1 MTQEDFLIVAARSG
15 STNPTDPRINIWY
28 TVEAPYMIQGIS
40 VPILDAN
47 GNSTTQY
54 LQQITEITLPVAG
67 DGNKTLKITERSL
80 QRGEV
85 LNFYF
90 FNVKELP
97 IVNRIPTDVPA
108 ASVIFTPGFIGLEF
122 VGSDYNVLAG
132 SIEDQRQSSYI
143 FQSDRYT
150 IRNTGTGV
158 SLAPLNFDALKAG
171 TALKAKV
178 QDSNYDDTGWT
189 KARYEGTTTDR
200 LDYGEVDP
208 AIQGNVFK
216 GEYFPSS
223 RTDQEIK
230 NYWGSTAELPFK
242 DYLFTGNAD
251 TPKYTTTPISYRV
264 YSALTVVPTTS
275 QIIISSSVYTNSIN
289 ILPKVG
295 DLFTIGSGSQE
306 VLKAL
311 TITTI
316 YDPPGKLDRFAVE
329 VVRGW
334 NSTVKQT
341 YTSPIDTTI
350 SVINPVKV
358 YNLLNN
364 KLQSVNKGK
373 ILTQTT
379 NEVLMIDPLGYIIS
393 SSVIDTPNF

>member
-1 MTQEDFLIVAARSG
+1 MTQDDFLIVAARSG

-67 DGNKTLKITERSL
+67 DGNKTLIIREKSF
-80 QRGEV
+80 QKGEV
-85 LNFYF
+85 LDFYF
-90 FNVKELP
+90 FKVEELP
-97 IVNRIPTDVPA
+97 ILNKIPDTVTA
-108 ASVIFTPGFIGLEF
+108 ASVIFSPGFIGLEF

-223 RTDQEIK
+223 RTDLEIET
-230 NYWGSTAELPFK
+230 YWASTAELPFK
-242 DYLFTGNAD
+242 DYLFTGNVD
-251 TPKYTTTPISYRV
+251 TPKYTTTPISYKV
-264 YSALTVVPTTS
+264 YPASPVLLTTS
-275 QIIISSSVYTNSIN
+275 QIIISSSNYTNSVN
-289 ILPKVG
+289 TLPKVG

-306 VLKAL
+306 ILK
-311 TITTI
+311 TVTVNSVYSI
-316 YDPPGKLDRFAVE
+316 PGTVDRYSVE

-334 NSTVKQT
+334 NSTTKQT
-341 YTSPIDTTI
+341 YNSPNDTTI
-350 SVINPVKV
+350 SVINPIKV

-364 KLQSVNKGK
+364 KVQSVNKGK
-373 ILTQTT
+373 ILTQAT
-379 NEVLMIDPLGYIIS
+379 NEILMLDPLGYIVS
-393 SSVIDTPNF
+393 SSVIVVK

>member
-28 TVEAPYMIQGIS
+28 TVEAPYTIKGIS
-40 VPILDAN
+40 VPVIDGQ
-47 GNSTTQY
+47 GNSTLQY
-54 LQQITEITLPVAG
+54 LQQVEEITLPVAG
-67 DGNKTLKITERSL
+67 DGNKTFKIIERSL

-85 LNFYF
+85 LDFYF
-90 FNVKELP
+90 FNVTELTITNTVP
-97 IVNRIPTDVPA
+97 TTIPD
-108 ASVIFTPGFIGLEF
+108 ASIIFSPGFVGLEF

-132 SIEDQRQSSYI
+132 SIQDQRESTYI

-150 IRNTGTGV
+150 IRSTGTGV
-158 SLAPLNFDALKAG
+158 SLAPLNFNALQQG
-171 TALKAKV
+171 TALKAHV

-208 AIQGNVFK
+208 AIQGNTFK

-251 TPKYTTTPISYRV
+251 TPKYATTPISYKV
-264 YSALTVVPTTS
+264 SSSLTIVPTTS

-289 ILPKVG
+289 TLPKVG

-306 VLKAL
+306 ILKAL
-311 TITTI
+311 TITSI
-316 YDPPGKLDRFAVE
+316 YDPPGKLDRYAVE

-350 SVINPVKV
+350 SVIDPVKI

-379 NEVLMIDPLGYIIS
+379 NEILMLDPLGYIVS
-393 SSVIDTPNF
+393 SSIIEVPNF